1 MDPITALGVAGIV
14 VQFID
19 FDGKLCSTFMDV
31 YQSGT
36 TKANLE
42 TEMLVQTF
50 IDSIDTVSTDLVEY
64 RNALSKKSGDGLEQD
79 SVHKIAAECRC

>member
-1 MDPITALGVAGIV
+1 M
-14 VQFID
+14 
-19 FDGKLCSTFMDV
+19 LCNSLTSAASSARHLWDV

-50 IDSIDTVSTDLVEY
+50 IDSIDTVSTNLVEY

-79 SVHKIAAECRC
+79 SVQKIVAECRC

>member
-1 MDPITALGVAGIV
+1 VWQGLLCNSLTSTASSARHLW
-14 VQFID
+14 
-19 FDGKLCSTFMDV
+19 DV

-50 IDSIDTVSTDLVEY
+50 IDSIDTVSTNLVEY

-79 SVHKIAAECRC
+79 SVQKIVAECRC

>member
-50 IDSIDTVSTDLVEY
+50 IDSIDTVSTNLVEY

-79 SVHKIAAECRC
+79 SVQKIVAECRC